1 MLKSLTEIVRGSGN
15 VHVTQPSV
23 VSITQSC
30 ETGTVYQLD
39 EIQEISKIAHKHKM
53 SVHMDGARFRKC
65 SRISWRKPGRDDMEV
80 GS

>member
-1 MLKSLTEIVRGSGN
+1 MLKDLDEIVRGSGN

-53 SVHMDGARFRKC
+53 SVHMGWSAVSQMVSYLLAQARQR
-65 SRISWRKPGRDDMEV
+65 
-80 GS
+80 

>member
-1 MLKSLTEIVRGSGN
+1 MRSSNGRINAKELGEIVRGSGN

-53 SVHMDGARFRKC
+53 SVHMDGAL
-65 SRISWRKPGRDDMEV
+65 SLIHI
-80 GS
+80 